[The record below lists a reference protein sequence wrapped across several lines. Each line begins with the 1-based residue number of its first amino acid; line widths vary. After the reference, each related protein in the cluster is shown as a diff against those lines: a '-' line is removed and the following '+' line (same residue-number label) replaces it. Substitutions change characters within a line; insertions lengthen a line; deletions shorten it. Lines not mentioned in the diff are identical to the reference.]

1 MMLQNLLALFKAP
14 RFSKKGFVAS
24 KLIHSD
30 ETIAVVMLYALV
42 ILTDI
47 NLYIQTEKTAK

>member
-1 MMLQNLLALFKAP
+1 MVSQNLLALFKAP

-24 KLIHSD
+24 KLIHSE
-30 ETIAVVMLYALV
+30 ETIAAVILYALV

-47 NLYIQTEKTAK
+47 HLYIQTEKTAK